1 MLAII
6 NIFSRLYPNE
16 KMIKRLFILLLAA
29 GIGCTSDQQHTTQTG
44 LITQSAMVVSAH
56 PLASQIGAD
65 ILRKGG
71 NAVDAAIAV
80 QFALAVVFPAAGN
93 IGGGGFMLA
102 RFADGSV
109 DALDYREKAPAAAHP
124 NMYLDESGNPLPHL
138 SSRGHR
144 SAGVPGTVAGLVE
157 AHQKYGKLP
166 WADLVQPAIDLA
178 RNGFPLTE
186 LEAKG
191 LNNAAEDFIKYNT
204 VRPDH
209 LLKEEGWK
217 EGDTIRHIEL
227 AATLERIRDNG
238 KAGFYEGK
246 TADDIVNEMKRGNG
260 LITYED
266 LKSYQAVWRTPLKG
280 NYKGYTIISMPPPS
294 SGGVALLQLLQMTEN
309 FPIKK
314 WGHNTV
320 KTAHLMIEA
329 ERRVYADR
337 AKYLGDPDFVQIPLT
352 TLLSEQYNIER
363 ISNFNPEKATPSAE
377 ITHGT
382 IAGYESEQT
391 THLSVV
397 DPMGNAVAVTT
408 TLNDSYG
415 SHVVVAGSGF
425 ILNDEMDDFSIK
437 PGVPNMYG
445 AIGGEA
451 NKIVANKRMLSSM
464 TPTIV
469 EKDGKLFMVV
479 GTPGGTTIITS
490 VYQTILN
497 VIEHGMSMQEAV
509 TARRFHSQWMPD
521 IVANEKG
528 TFTEK
533 DSLQLVAMGHTFRYR
548 RAIGRV
554 DAILVRPD
562 GKLEGGADPRGDDT
576 AAGF

>member
-1 MLAII
+1 M
-6 NIFSRLYPNE
+6 NRL
-16 KMIKRLFILLLAA
+16 ILLLPVLL
-29 GIGCTSDQQHTTQTG
+29 ITCTTKKQEQTG
-44 LITQSAMVVSAH
+44 FLADSAMVVSAH
-56 PLASQIGAD
+56 PLASQVGAD
-65 ILRKGG
+65 IMRKGG

-80 QFALAVVFPAAGN
+80 QFALAVVYPAAGN
-93 IGGGGFMLA
+93 IGGGGFMLV
-102 RFADGSV
+102 RFADGKT
-109 DALDYREKAPAAAHP
+109 DALDYREKAPSAAHP
-124 NMYLDESGNPLPHL
+124 NMYLDENGNPIPLL

-157 AHQKYGKLP
+157 AHNKYGRLP
-166 WADLVQPAIDLA
+166 WAELVQPAIELA
-178 RNGFPLTE
+178 RKGFPLTA

-191 LNNAAEDFIKYNT
+191 LNGAAEDFKKYNT
-204 VRPDH
+204 VLPEH
-209 LLKEEGWK
+209 LIRQEGWK
-217 EGDTIRHIEL
+217 EGDTIRHTDL

-246 TADDIVNEMKRGNG
+246 TADDIINEMKRGNG

-266 LKSYQAVWRTPLKG
+266 LKNYKAIWRTPVEG
-280 NYKGYTIISMPPPS
+280 HYKGYKIISMPPPS
-294 SGGVALLQLLQMTEN
+294 SGGVALLQLLQVTEN
-309 FPIKK
+309 FPIAA
-314 WGHNTV
+314 WGHNSV

-337 AKYLGDPDFVQIPLT
+337 AKYLGDPDFVHVPLAA
-352 TLLSEQYNIER
+352 LLSNEYNDSRME
-363 ISNFNPEKATPSAE
+363 SFNPDKATPSSAVS
-377 ITHGT
+377 HGT
-382 IAGYESEQT
+382 IPGYESEQT

-397 DPMGNAVAVTT
+397 DPQGNAVAVTT

-425 ILNDEMDDFSIK
+425 ILNDEMDDFSVK

-451 NKIVANKRMLSSM
+451 NKILPNKRMLSSM

-469 EKDGKLFMVV
+469 EKNGKLFMVV

-497 VIEHGMSMQEAV
+497 VIEHGMTMQEAV

-521 IVANEKG
+521 IVVNEKSA
-528 TFTEK
+528 FSEK
-533 DSLQLVAMGHTFRYR
+533 DSLKLVEMGHTFRYR

-554 DAILVRPD
+554 DAILVRDD